1 VLARPILLLALVALA
16 TPLLAL
22 VALATPAHAAP
33 CHLLA
38 RPGTRVLTPADLRE
52 KPVAFP
58 FAPGERMEWG
68 VRYFGI
74 EVGRA
79 AVEVVRFI
87 EVRGRRVAHVV
98 GTARTNAIFSVF
110 YRVDDRTEAWI
121 DADALLTLRT
131 ATHTRH
137 GRRREVYEEVEFDW
151 PARFVKI
158 FEARRHSADAQR
170 VEFDFG
176 PFAHDT
182 FDALYALRG
191 MPLKTGDRVRLPV
204 YATQKIYEFEI
215 AVGEKDSI
223 RSPVLGRVDALAVRP
238 LNRLDGEPMGDG
250 RGRAWVTDDERH
262 IPVRANGWLRSTQG
276 LRIGGLRAELVD
288 YRAGEP
294 GWPAARSVTRPTSP
308 PFPPTVEGWP
318 QWQPPPEI
326 DEVRRRREMEAM
338 IRRYAFSWPAA
349 GIGCPESTVAPGGLS
364 GAQSSKSAR

>member
-1 VLARPILLLALVALA
+1 VLLRLALLTALLAPTPALA
-16 TPLLAL
+16 
-22 VALATPAHAAP
+22 
-33 CHLLA
+33 CHLLD
-38 RPGTRVLTPADLRE
+38 RPGARVLTPADLRE

-58 FAPGERMEWG
+58 FTPGERLEWG

-79 AVEVVRFI
+79 AVEVVRFV
-87 EVRGRRVAHVV
+87 EVHGRRVAHVV

-137 GRRREVYEEVEFDW
+137 GRRREIYEEVEFDW
-151 PARFVKI
+151 PTRFVKV

-170 VEFDFG
+170 IEFDFG

-182 FDALYALRG
+182 FDALYALRSL
-191 MPLKTGDRVRLPV
+191 PLKTGDRVRLPV

-215 AVGEKDSI
+215 AVGEPATI
-223 RSPVLGRVDALAVRP
+223 RSPVLGRVEALAVRP

-294 GWPAARSVTRPTSP
+294 GWPASRSVTRPTSP

-338 IRRYAFSWPAA
+338 IRRYAFTWPAA
-349 GIGCPESTVAPGGLS
+349 GIGCPESAVAPGGMP
-364 GAQSSKSAR
+364 GAQSSKSPR

>member
-1 VLARPILLLALVALA
+1 VIAHLVLLLALLAPAPALA
-16 TPLLAL
+16 
-22 VALATPAHAAP
+22 
-33 CHLLA
+33 CHLLD
-38 RPGTRVLTPADLRE
+38 RPGARVLTPADLRE

-58 FAPGERMEWG
+58 FAPGERLEWS

-79 AVEVVRFI
+79 AVEVVRF
-87 EVRGRRVAHVV
+87 VQVYGRRVVHVV

-151 PARFVKI
+151 PTRYVKV
-158 FEARRHSADAQR
+158 FEARRHSQDAHR

-182 FDALYALRG
+182 FDALYALRSLS
-191 MPLKTGDRVRLPV
+191 LKPGDRIRIPV

-215 AVGEKDSI
+215 DVGERSTI
-223 RSPVLGRVDALAVRP
+223 RSPVLGSLKALAVRP
-238 LNRLDGEPMGDG
+238 LNRLDGEVQGDG
-250 RGRAWVTDDERH
+250 RGRAWVTDDERR

-288 YRAGEP
+288 YRPSQP
-294 GWPAARSVTRPTSP
+294 GWPAPRAVIRPKSP
-308 PFPPTVEGWP
+308 PLPPTIEGWP
-318 QWQPPPEI
+318 QWDAPPELQ
-326 DEVRRRREMEAM
+326 EVRRRREMEWLD
-338 IRRYAFSWPAA
+338 RRFAFTWPAA
-349 GIGCPESTVAPGGLS
+349 GIGCPESAVAPGGVA
-364 GAQSSKSAR
+364 GAQSSKSGR

>member
-1 VLARPILLLALVALA
+1 MLARPIL
-16 TPLLAL
+16 LLAL

-33 CHLLA
+33 CHLLD
-38 RPGTRVLTPADLRE
+38 RPGARVLTPADLRE

-58 FAPGERMEWG
+58 FAPGERLEWG

-79 AVEVVRFI
+79 AVEVVRFV
-87 EVRGRRVAHVV
+87 EVHGRRVAHVV

-110 YRVDDRTEAWI
+110 YRVDDRSEAWI
-121 DADALLTLRT
+121 DADALRTLRT

-151 PARFVKI
+151 PSHFVRI
-158 FEARRHSADAQR
+158 FEARRHSANAER

-215 AVGEKDSI
+215 AVGERAAI
-223 RSPVLGRVDALAVRP
+223 RSPVLGR
-238 LNRLDGEPMGDG
+238 GESGSPTTSGTSPCAQTAG
-250 RGRAWVTDDERH
+250 CAAPRACASAACARSWWTTA
-262 IPVRANGWLRSTQG
+262 RAS
-276 LRIGGLRAELVD
+276 
-288 YRAGEP
+288 RAGRRH
-294 GWPAARSVTRPTSP
+294 AARRDPRLRPCRP
-308 PFPPTVEGWP
+308 PSRAGRSGS
-318 QWQPPPEI
+318 
-326 DEVRRRREMEAM
+326 RRRR
-338 IRRYAFSWPAA
+338 
-349 GIGCPESTVAPGGLS
+349 
-364 GAQSSKSAR
+364 SARCDAAANRRR

>member
-1 VLARPILLLALVALA
+1 VFLRLALLTALLAPTPALA
-16 TPLLAL
+16 
-22 VALATPAHAAP
+22 
-33 CHLLA
+33 CHLLD
-38 RPGTRVLTPADLRE
+38 RPGARVLTPADLRE

-58 FAPGERMEWG
+58 FAPGERLEWG

-79 AVEVVRFI
+79 AVEVVRFV
-87 EVRGRRVAHVV
+87 EVHGRRVAHVV

-137 GRRREVYEEVEFDW
+137 GRRREIYEEVEFDW
-151 PARFVKI
+151 PTRFVKV

-170 VEFDFG
+170 LELDFG

-182 FDALYALRG
+182 FDALYTLRG

-215 AVGEKDSI
+215 AVGERSAI
-223 RSPVLGRVDALAVRP
+223 RSPVLGRVEALAARP
-238 LNRLDGEPMGDG
+238 LSRLDGEAQGDG
-250 RGRAWVTDDERH
+250 RGRVWITDDERH

-294 GWPAARSVTRPTSP
+294 GWPAPRSATRPASP
-308 PFPPTVEGWP
+308 PMPPTVEGWP

-326 DEVRRRREMEAM
+326 REVRRRRETEVV
-338 IRRYAFSWPAA
+338 IRRFAFTWPAA
-349 GIGCPESTVAPGGLS
+349 GIGCPESEVAPGGMP
-364 GAQSSKSAR
+364 GAQSSKSPR

>member
-1 VLARPILLLALVALA
+1 MLARPIL
-16 TPLLAL
+16 LLAL

-38 RPGTRVLTPADLRE
+38 RPETRVLTPADLRE

-87 EVRGRRVAHVV
+87 EVHGRRVAHVV

-151 PARFVKI
+151 PTRFVKV

-170 VEFDFG
+170 IEFDFG

-182 FDALYALRG
+182 FDALYVLRSL
-191 MPLKTGDRVRLPV
+191 PLKTGDRVRLPV

-215 AVGEKDSI
+215 AVGEPATI
-223 RSPVLGRVDALAVRP
+223 RSPVLGRVEALAVRP
-238 LNRLDGEPMGDG
+238 LNRLDGEAQGDG
-250 RGRAWVTDDERH
+250 RGRAWVTDDERR

-288 YRAGEP
+288 YRAGDP
-294 GWPAARSVTRPTSP
+294 GWPAPRSATRPKSP
-308 PFPPTVEGWP
+308 PLPPTVEGRPSWDA
-318 QWQPPPEI
+318 PPDI
-326 DEVRRRREMEAM
+326 QEVRRHREMEGLH
-338 IRRYAFSWPAA
+338 RRFAFTWPAA

-364 GAQSSKSAR
+364 GAQSSKSPR